1 MEAAPPSVPGT
12 LGDREFGQFQAL
24 MRCEAGIHLP
34 DSKKPLVSGRLAKRL
49 RARGVKSFGD
59 YYRLISGA
67 GEGAERQTAI
77 ELLTTNETY
86 FFREPAHFDF
96 LAHEVLPGLRPGAP
110 CRIWSAASSTGEEA
124 YSIAMVLMDRLG
136 EGARWE
142 VFGSD
147 ISRRVLDVAR
157 AATYGV
163 ARNEENIPADYRRRF
178 CLRGTGTMAGKLR
191 VAPSV
196 RERVRFD
203 QLNLNGDLCA
213 AGECDMIFLRN
224 VMIYFDTEMKRRVVT
239 ALHRQLRPGGWLA
252 IGHSESLTGVSTL
265 FRQVRPT
272 LYRKERT

>member
-1 MEAAPPSVPGT
+1 MQTAAST

-24 MRCEAGIHLP
+24 MQREAGIHLP

-67 GEGAERQTAI
+67 HEEGERQMAI

-86 FFREPAHFDF
+86 FFREPAHFEF
-96 LAHEVLPGLRPGAP
+96 LAREVLPALRPGAP

-124 YSIAMVLMDRLG
+124 YSIAMVLMDKLG
-136 EGARWE
+136 EGTRWE

-147 ISRRVLDVAR
+147 INRRVLDIAR
-157 AATYGV
+157 AATYGA
-163 ARNEENIPADYRRRF
+163 ARNEENIPPDYRRRF
-178 CLRGTGTMAGKLR
+178 CLRGTGAMAGKLR
-191 VAPSV
+191 VVPAV
-196 RERVRFD
+196 RERVRFEP
-203 QLNLNGDLCA
+203 LNLNGDVSA

-224 VMIYFDTEMKRRVVT
+224 VMIYFDAAMKRRVVT
-239 ALHRQLRPGGWLA
+239 ALHRQLKPGGWLA
-252 IGHSESLTGVSTL
+252 IGHSESLNGVSTL

-272 LYRKERT
+272 LYRKERV